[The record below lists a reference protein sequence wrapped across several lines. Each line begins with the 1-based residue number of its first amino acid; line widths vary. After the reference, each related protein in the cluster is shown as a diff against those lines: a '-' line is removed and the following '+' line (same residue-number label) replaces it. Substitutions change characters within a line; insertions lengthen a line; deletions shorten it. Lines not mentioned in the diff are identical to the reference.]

1 MKKRNVLAFVLCMWS
16 LCLWAQD
23 AAVGEQK
30 KTAGKSVTVSGTVI
44 EEDTN
49 EPAFSASVVLLKPVD
64 STLVAGVSSGL
75 DGKFSIKSVKPGKY
89 IFRITSVGFKQHH

>member
-49 EPAFSASVVLLKPVD
+49 EPAF
-64 STLVAGVSSGL
+64 
-75 DGKFSIKSVKPGKY
+75 
-89 IFRITSVGFKQHH
+89 QHQWCCSNL

>member
-1 MKKRNVLAFVLCMWS
+1 MLAFVLCMWS

-64 STLVAGVSSGL
+64 STLVAGASSGL
-75 DGKFSIKSVKPGKY
+75 DGKVFHQKRETREIHIQNYFGGV
-89 IFRITSVGFKQHH
+89 

>member
-1 MKKRNVLAFVLCMWS
+1 MLAFVLCMWS

-49 EPAFSASVVLLKPVD
+49 EPAF
-64 STLVAGVSSGL
+64 
-75 DGKFSIKSVKPGKY
+75 
-89 IFRITSVGFKQHH
+89 QHQWCCLNL